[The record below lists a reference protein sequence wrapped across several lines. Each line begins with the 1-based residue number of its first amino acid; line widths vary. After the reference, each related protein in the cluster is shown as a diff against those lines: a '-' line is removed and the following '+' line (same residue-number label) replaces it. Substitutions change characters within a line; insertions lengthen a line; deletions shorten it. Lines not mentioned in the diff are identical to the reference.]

1 MKTLLKT
8 ATKTVTKV
16 TTMKLRVGF
25 ILLLVLFTLICN
37 SLLSCSMGRYRTTW
51 GKAKHPHLKHTYTN
65 NTDKS
70 W

>member
-8 ATKTVTKV
+8 ATKATPTKL
-16 TTMKLRVGF
+16 KVGF
-25 ILLLVLFTLICN
+25 ILLLIVFGLICS
-37 SLLSCSMGRYRTTW
+37 SLQSCSMGRYRTTW
-51 GKAKHPHLKHTYTN
+51 GKAHHPHLKHSYTN